1 MSLCLEASWGAQE
14 EPLLTPHSTQ
24 GLADRARATALGR
37 GEPGGHSGPQAPIG
51 GGQLPGNPVE
61 GLYPTPGPLERCLQ
75 IKFLELNPCFY

>member
-61 GLYPTPGPLERCLQ
+61 GLYPTPAPWKGVC
-75 IKFLELNPCFY
+75 KLNF